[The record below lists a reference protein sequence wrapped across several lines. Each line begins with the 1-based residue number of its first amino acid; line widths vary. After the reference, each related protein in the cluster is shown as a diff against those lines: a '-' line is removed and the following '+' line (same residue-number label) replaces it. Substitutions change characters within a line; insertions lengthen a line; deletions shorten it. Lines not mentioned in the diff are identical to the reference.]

1 MTKEEFKQ
9 RLQGIESQLHELY
22 MDNRVLSDSAIYAY
36 MQASSLMVYNA
47 IAHINELHED
57 MDLESNINNQI

>member
-9 RLQGIESQLHELY
+9 RLQDIESQLHELY

-36 MQASSLMVYNA
+36 IQASSFMAYNA
-47 IAHINELHED
+47 ILHINELHED
-57 MDLESNINNQI
+57 VAKFSDYE